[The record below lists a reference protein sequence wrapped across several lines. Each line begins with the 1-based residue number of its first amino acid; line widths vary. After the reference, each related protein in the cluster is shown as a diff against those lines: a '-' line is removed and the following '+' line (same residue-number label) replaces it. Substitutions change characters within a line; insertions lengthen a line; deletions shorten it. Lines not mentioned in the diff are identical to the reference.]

1 MRDLAREF
9 RLAIRSL
16 LRARGW
22 SALAV
27 LTLALGIGATTALF
41 SVVYAVLLQALPYGR
56 PDGLV
61 HLWET
66 TPTKQSPRQVSY
78 PDFVDLRTE
87 TKSLSA
93 VAGYGFAGFAW
104 DTADGPRR
112 LAGARV
118 TANFFAVLEIGMQSG
133 RNFLDSEDTVGGP
146 QDAVILSSEFWRNSL
161 GGDPGVLART
171 LVLDGTPRRI
181 VGVLPAD
188 FHFAPVGQPDV
199 YVTLSPP
206 ADRVDKRF
214 MHWMWAIARLR
225 PGTTLAAAR
234 AELVGLGKS
243 RALADARWHAGT
255 GLDVQP
261 LRDAIVG
268 GVRPVVLG
276 LFLATGVV
284 LLIAGAN
291 LAGMSMAR
299 ALGRRREIA
308 VRS

>member
-161 GGDPGVLART
+161 GG
-171 LVLDGTPRRI
+171 
-181 VGVLPAD
+181 
-188 FHFAPVGQPDV
+188 
-199 YVTLSPP
+199 
-206 ADRVDKRF
+206 
-214 MHWMWAIARLR
+214 
-225 PGTTLAAAR
+225 
-234 AELVGLGKS
+234 
-243 RALADARWHAGT
+243 
-255 GLDVQP
+255 
-261 LRDAIVG
+261 
-268 GVRPVVLG
+268 VRPVVLG

-308 VRS
+308 VRSALGADRRALARQFFAESACLGAAGTLLGVPLAIAGVRALVASLPAAQLQRLPFLQHLGVHPMVLGFSVAVGLASAIVFGVAPALRTHARAAAETLRSGARTTGRGR